1 LDVSVDLAKDR
12 DAPPPEPKKVEKAV
26 YRAWPM
32 LWRQLRRP
40 RGFFGALGTRIS
52 EDRVTTLAAALA
64 YYFFFALF
72 PFLIFL
78 LSVVTLTPMAKG
90 LEDWL
95 LGRAAG
101 LVPGQV
107 FEILQTT
114 IQSLLAQPR
123 GGLLSLGAVLALWSS
138 AAAVASVMDALNVA
152 YRVPERRP
160 WWKIRLKAIGLTVAL
175 SFFMILAFVLAVGT
189 APLAAW
195 VATILGP
202 LGGVGILVVNW
213 SVMLATDTFVV
224 ATIYDQC
231 PDVDLPWR
239 WFSPGS
245 VVFTFG
251 FFTTTL
257 AFSFYVAKFG
267 SYDKTYGSLGA
278 VIVLLLWMYLLALL
292 LLLGGEVDGVLLT
305 ESRRE
310 QGEDIPK

>member
-1 LDVSVDLAKDR
+1 VDLAKDKS
-12 DAPPPEPKKVEKAV
+12 APPPEPKKVEKAV

-40 RGFFGALGTRIS
+40 RAFFGALGKRIS

-90 LEDWL
+90 IEDWL

-101 LVPGQV
+101 FVPGQA
-107 FEILQTT
+107 FEILETT
-114 IQSLLAQPR
+114 IRSLLAQPR

-138 AAAVASVMDALNVA
+138 SAAVASVMDALNVA

-189 APLAAW
+189 GPLVAW
-195 VATILGP
+195 LTTVLGP
-202 LGGVGILVVNW
+202 AGAKGILILNW
-213 SVMLATDTFVV
+213 TVMLATVTFVI

-239 WFSPGS
+239 WFSPGA
-245 VVFTFG
+245 VVFTLG
-251 FFTTTL
+251 FFATTL
-257 AFSFYVAKFG
+257 AFSFYVSQFG

-278 VIVLLLWMYLLALL
+278 VIVLLLWMYLVALL
-292 LLLGGEVDGVLLT
+292 LLLGGEVDGILLT